1 MTAEI
6 WVSSVM
12 GDSSIGNKQGIREKY
27 LGEDWAPPEFTF
39 GPTSEKAL
47 HTLRKHNAG
56 EKLARSDLTEAMYVF
71 SESHWRRV
79 GDLFTAGGFYAVK
92 GKLATV
98 LGRFDLGGGELIE
111 LPIYQPDKTTRLT
124 GPFYL
129 LNFGAQKDSFLPA
142 ASRDVHP
149 FFTMELDGREVW
161 KANIKPADYDIAVS
175 KAALNAADIWFESRL
190 KDKIFMSG
198 RLHDAIV
205 EAKIRTDFRFSRA
218 RIISRDAGLH

>member
-1 MTAEI
+1 MTAAV

-27 LGEDWAPPEFTF
+27 FGEDWAPPEFTF
-39 GPTSEKAL
+39 GSTSKKILHAL
-47 HTLRKHNAG
+47 HKHNAG
-56 EKLARSDLTEAMYVF
+56 EKLARSDLTEAMFVF
-71 SESHWRRV
+71 SENHWRRV

-92 GKLATV
+92 GKLAEV
-98 LGRFDLGGGELIE
+98 FMRSDLGNSELIE
-111 LPIYQPDKTTRLT
+111 FPIYQADKTTPLP

-142 ASRDVHP
+142 ISRDVYP

-161 KANIKPADYDIAVS
+161 KANIKPIDYDIAVS
-175 KAALNAADIWFESRL
+175 TAALDSPDIWFESRL
-190 KDKIFMSG
+190 KDKIFMSA

-205 EAKIRTDFRFSRA
+205 EANIKTDFRFSRA
-218 RIISRDAGLH
+218 RIVSHNVGT